1 MKVKNRK
8 GLAALV
14 LAIVM
19 LASIVSAAIPAS
31 AAVSDVTPNNWAY
44 EAVQYNVENGLI
56 AVDYDAYDMSAPA
69 PRQDVACALFK
80 SAMGKDT
87 EPSQSVYTQFIP
99 QDMKNSLDKYKYSVQ
114 WAVEND
120 IIKGTET
127 QGDRNSA
134 DYKVWFSPSNIITRE
149 QMATLLYRIA
159 QYQGL
164 DTSNYNTNL
173 LDKYTDGWSTSTWA
187 QNAMAWCVSN
197 KLMTG
202 VSVNKMS
209 PRTTLTF
216 GQLAQVMMR
225 YGNLRDNPQEPTPD
239 PTPSPSPNPDN
250 MDLSGPWD
258 DVQPITELPIGGY
271 IKDGHRYNRYDVCI
285 DDVNGIPTDA
295 EKRAFL
301 YINEYRASK
310 GIEPLIWDQSAQVIA
325 ETRAIEGY
333 KVHTNNTSEWAH
345 VRPNGDNMD
354 GLETGI
360 IMEWADIGALKG
372 KRYNSFC
379 WENAAH
385 GHEIFDE
392 IAIVNGWIKSPGHEA
407 ALVKTSPE
415 NATRYGAVAMSHLDT
430 DVLTDNFGNVD
441 KFNYWYYNTIEV
453 YN

>member
-1 MKVKNRK
+1 M
-8 GLAALV
+8 V

-69 PRQDVACALFK
+69 PRQDVAYALFK